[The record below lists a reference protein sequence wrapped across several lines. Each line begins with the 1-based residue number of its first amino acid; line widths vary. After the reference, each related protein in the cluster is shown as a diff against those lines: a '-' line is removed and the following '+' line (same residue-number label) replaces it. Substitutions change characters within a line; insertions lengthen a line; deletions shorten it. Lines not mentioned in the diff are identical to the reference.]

1 VRSTQSLKMEGK
13 IPLILK
19 LKKEQQKQVARGQD
33 IIVRTLFKVFNDAVL
48 HGGTAIWRCYQGMR
62 FSEDVDVYIPKDE
75 KRINLFFAKLEENG
89 FKALKKKIGENSLYS
104 NFEFNRVNVKFEALF
119 KKVKGNLREYE
130 MVDGNLYDVYTLLPE
145 ELIKEKV
152 NAYLKR
158 LKVRDLYDIYFL
170 LRFVKD
176 KSKVRGE
183 LERFL
188 KEFKGPVDER
198 DLRGLIIEGI
208 VPPVNKMLN
217 YIQREM

>member
-1 VRSTQSLKMEGK
+1 MEGK

>member
-1 VRSTQSLKMEGK
+1 MEGK

-19 LKKEQQKQVARGQD
+19 LKKAQRKEMARSQD
-33 IIVRTLFKVFNDAVL
+33 VIVRTLFGVFDEAVL

-62 FSEDVDVYIPKDE
+62 FSEDVDVYIPKNLE
-75 KRINLFFAKLEENG
+75 KINLFFEKLEEQG

-119 KKVKGNLREYE
+119 KKVKGELKEYE

-145 ELIKEKV
+145 ELIVEKI

-158 LKVRDLYDIYFL
+158 FKVRDLYDVFFL

-176 KSKVRGE
+176 KKKISGE
-183 LERFL
+183 LKRL
-188 KEFKGPVDER
+188 INEFKKPIDAE
-198 DLRGLIIEGI
+198 DLQNLIIEGL
-208 VPPVNKMLN
+208 VPDVTKMLN

>member
-1 VRSTQSLKMEGK
+1 MRSTQSLKMEGK

-89 FKALKKKIGENSLYS
+89 FNALKKKIGENSLYS

>member
-1 VRSTQSLKMEGK
+1 MRSTQSLKMEGK